1 MTGGI
6 QETEERL
13 FLGFQEGMSPSG
25 DQHRLGMVQVGDLRS
40 WGAIPI
46 VGFGCEPSANRSVN
60 WGADEKWAYEPKRSW
75 FYAD

>member
-40 WGAIPI
+40 WGGDPSHSSRPDLSVSLVLI
-46 VGFGCEPSANRSVN
+46 VQVLIVHALRT
-60 WGADEKWAYEPKRSW
+60 DR
-75 FYAD
+75 